1 MSLSK
6 VSTDRFS
13 MDARFG
19 SARNMKSDH
28 PIDLFNQSRTP
39 AELKSNELN
48 TPGFSNIDSK
58 VSTNIAKT
66 MDIIKILGSSEFLG
80 LDSDQAKI
88 DYLEA
93 RFFEKLKLRVTK
105 KKVDDV
111 CVLMHVS
118 IDRNT
123 PWQEYMKTN
132 NHRYFILD
140 CKSWRPV
147 AFGNTALYP
156 DAALEAD
163 QAGGVLGINLKDAME
178 PNSTFTPKIRMSIIH
193 DGTPI
198 GLWPCTVTHPDSN
211 EPVKVFE
218 IATKFSYAL
227 SNIYWL
233 SEFTWAEM
241 FYSALKESNPDF
253 VEKYGIELITWY
265 ERYDQVDSVY
275 MVPTGERRL
284 GKRTYIAATKFSRG
298 HSHNFILRHNS
309 IHPYEADRSNV
320 IYLESRR
327 LSDSR
332 IEDLFGIDCRRT
344 IQIDYGFV
352 QRLINRY
359 YEAGVGNAN
368 TYTLGEFRNMHK
380 EDNCF
385 KYRRFID
392 ILKDEVR
399 GADAYPDWMSNSYDG
414 VIVTVRGRSYVM
426 TSAKL
431 AMIENLVYQHG
442 NLDAIQR
449 IDPNYRREYAALR
462 CILRN
467 DVDREILFPQWT
479 EYADRYRPFFKKIV
493 LMILRR
499 CAMAEKGA
507 PRRANHPEDPLHKFV
522 DNMYTNLLHYLRHE
536 NQTAL
541 LDPRD
546 KDAGMTIMQ
555 LILNPNHA
563 STLMLGYYTF
573 SGRFVATEATTTTKA
588 REAEAAGA
596 VETVEATEAR
606 DD

>member
-1 MSLSK
+1 MALSK
-6 VSTDRFS
+6 VSVDRFS

-19 SARNMKSDH
+19 SARNIKTDH
-28 PIDLFNQSRTP
+28 PVNLFKHSKASVKLNPT
-39 AELKSNELN
+39 ELN
-48 TPGFSNIDSK
+48 SSGFTNIDPK
-58 VSTNIAKT
+58 VSANIAKT

-88 DYLEA
+88 SYLEE
-93 RFFEKLKLRVTK
+93 RFFDKLKLRVTK

-140 CKSWRPV
+140 CKSWRPL

-156 DAALEAD
+156 DSALEAE
-163 QAGGVLGINLKDAME
+163 QAGGVLNVGLQNAMDLD
-178 PNSTFTPKIRMSIIH
+178 SKFTPKIRMSIIH

-198 GLWPCTVTHPDSN
+198 GLWPCTVYHPDSN
-211 EPVKVFE
+211 EVLPVFE

-241 FYSALKESNPDF
+241 FYDALKESNPDF
-253 VEKYGIELITWY
+253 VEEYGIELITWY
-265 ERYDQVDSVY
+265 ERYDQVDRVH

-284 GKRTYIAATKFSRG
+284 GKRTYIAASKFSRN

-309 IHPYEADRSNV
+309 IHPYEADRNNV
-320 IYLESRR
+320 VYLESRG

-332 IEDLFGIDCRRT
+332 IEDRFGNDCRRT

-359 YEAGVGNAN
+359 YEAGVGNVDA
-368 TYTLGEFRNMHK
+368 YTLGDFRKMHK
-380 EDNCF
+380 ESDCT

-392 ILKDEVR
+392 ILKDEER
-399 GADAYPDWMSNSYDG
+399 GSDAYPEWMSNSYDG
-414 VIVTVRGRSYVM
+414 VIVTVRNRSYVM

-442 NLDAIQR
+442 NLDVIQR

-479 EYADRYRPFFKKIV
+479 EYANRYRPFFKK
-493 LMILRR
+493 LSTMILRR
-499 CAMAEKGA
+499 CAG
-507 PRRANHPEDPLHKFV
+507 RSWRQNDPLHEFA
-522 DNMYTNLLHYLRHE
+522 NTMYNNLLHYLRHE
-536 NQTAL
+536 NSTAL
-541 LDPRD
+541 LDPYDRD
-546 KDAGMTIMQ
+546 AVSTIMQ

-573 SGRFVATEATTTTKA
+573 SGMFVQDGQ
-588 REAEAAGA
+588 AEPAEQPSA
-596 VETVEATEAR
+596 E
-606 DD
+606 

>member
-28 PIDLFNQSRTP
+28 PVNLFNQSRIP

-58 VSTNIAKT
+58 VSANIAQK
-66 MDIIKILGSSEFLG
+66 MDIIKILGSSEFNALE
-80 LDSDQAKI
+80 SDQAKI

-156 DAALEAD
+156 DVALEAD
-163 QAGGVLGINLKDAME
+163 QAGGVLTVNLKDAMDTS
-178 PNSTFTPKIRMSIIH
+178 PTNTFTPKIRMSIIH

-198 GLWPCTVTHPDSN
+198 GLWPCTITHPDSN
-211 EPVKVFE
+211 EPIQVFE

-241 FYSALKESNPDF
+241 FYAALKESNPDF
-253 VEKYGIELITWY
+253 VEKYGIELVTWY

-284 GKRTYIAATKFSRG
+284 GKRTYIAATKFSRD

-309 IHPYEADRSNV
+309 IHPYEADRNNV

-327 LSDSR
+327 LSDSK
-332 IEDLFGIDCRRT
+332 IEDLFKDDCRRT

-352 QRLINRY
+352 QRLITRY
-359 YEAGVGNAN
+359 RKADVGEIGA
-368 TYTLGEFRNMHK
+368 YTLGEFRNIHK
-380 EDNCF
+380 ADNCS
-385 KYRRFID
+385 KYELFLN
-392 ILKDEVR
+392 ILKNEVR
-399 GADAYPDWMSNSYDG
+399 GPDAYPDWMSNSYDG

-442 NLDAIQR
+442 NLDVIQR

-467 DVDREILFPQWT
+467 ETDREILFPQWT
-479 EYADRYRPFFKKIV
+479 AYADNYRPFFKKIV

-573 SGRFVATEATTTTKA
+573 SGRFVATETATKA
-588 REAEAAGA
+588 R
-596 VETVEATEAR
+596 EATEAR
-606 DD
+606 DE